1 MAKILDMPKLS
12 PTMEEGVLQA
22 WHKNEGDAVA
32 VDDLL
37 AEVETDKA
45 TMEFRAF
52 DKGTLLK
59 ILVPAG
65 TNVKLGQ
72 AVAVLGNEGEDVS
85 ELVAKAGGGEA
96 APAPKKEETEEKVDT
111 KPAAKKSDEGD
122 EAQEEKD
129 ETAAAKP
136 TGDRDEGKEKK
147 AGASAET
154 LRPAARAAAQATRP
168 KQPVVKG
175 SLLTRTEQ
183 DAALEAGDGGGAGGP
198 VLASPYVRKVAR
210 ERGIDLSSAQGSG
223 EHGRIVPADLD
234 ALGKRGAT
242 ANGENGGAA
251 KPAAGGAPLA
261 RAPQGGLAAPSLAQP
276 EARPLSP
283 MRKTIARRLTQSK
296 QTVPHFYLTI
306 DIDAAPLAELR
317 ESINKQLAEGTKKS
331 APGDEPAKP
340 EKISLNDLIIKGVA
354 AALTRVPEANA
365 QFTDEAILIHKRV
378 DISVA
383 VAIPDGLVT
392 PVVRNADQKS
402 VVAIAREV
410 RDLASRARAKKLK
423 PEEMSDGTFSISNLG
438 MFGIDEF
445 SAVINPPEGA
455 ILAVGQARDEAV
467 VKDGAV
473 VPGKKMA
480 MTLSCDHRVI
490 DGAVG
495 AAFLAE
501 LRALLEHPMRILT
514 G

>member
-22 WHKNEGDAVA
+22 WHKNEGDSVA

-72 AVAVLGNEGEDVS
+72 AVAILGNAGEDVS
-85 ELVAKAGGGEA
+85 ALVAQAGAAAPEGGAAAAEAQPPQPPSPPKAPSPSAGREAAQTAPGTQGGEVRA
-96 APAPKKEETEEKVDT
+96 IEPRTQTVPPDTARTPSGPVAP
-111 KPAAKKSDEGD
+111 
-122 EAQEEKD
+122 Q
-129 ETAAAKP
+129 
-136 TGDRDEGKEKK
+136 
-147 AGASAET
+147 
-154 LRPAARAAAQATRP
+154 
-168 KQPVVKG
+168 G
-175 SLLTRTEQ
+175 SVLSRTER
-183 DAALEAGDGGGAGGP
+183 DAGDGAALEAGSGGANGGR

-210 ERGIDLSSAQGSG
+210 EKGVDLAGARGSG
-223 EHGRIVPADLD
+223 EHGRILPQDLD
-234 ALGKRGAT
+234 SLRARGAG
-242 ANGENGGAA
+242 AGAA
-251 KPAAGGAPLA
+251 PGALA
-261 RAPQGGLAAPSLAQP
+261 RAPQAPLGPPALAQP
-276 EARPLSP
+276 EVRPLSP
-283 MRKTIARRLTQSK
+283 MRKTIARRLTEAK
-296 QTVPHFYLTI
+296 RTVPHFYLTI
-306 DIDAAPLAELR
+306 DVDAEALVAFRERVNAELAPNGKR
-317 ESINKQLAEGTKKS
+317 ASASGADGEG
-331 APGDEPAKP
+331 DKP
-340 EKISLNDLIIKGVA
+340 LKVSLNDMLIKACA
-354 AALTRVPEANA
+354 AALVRVPECNA
-365 QFTDEAILIHKRV
+365 QFTEEAILVHRRV

-383 VAIPDGLVT
+383 VAIPEGLIT
-392 PVVRNADQKS
+392 PVVRDADKKS
-402 VVAIAREV
+402 LSAIAREV
-410 RDLASRARAKKLK
+410 RDLAARARAKKLK
-423 PEEMSDGTFSISNLG
+423 PEEFSDGTFSISNLG

-455 ILAVGQARDEAV
+455 ILAVGQVREEPV

-473 VPGKKMA
+473 QPGKKLA
-480 MTLSCDHRVI
+480 MTLSCDHRVV